1 MEQQQPG
8 VQQQASA
15 LPSTPIP
22 SPSATTVSQ
31 IGTTMSDR
39 DSAAGAVVS
48 VEHPIP
54 PRRRLV
60 KAASA
65 AAAAAAAYVC
75 ICLS

>member
-65 AAAAAAAYVC
+65 AAAAAAYVC